1 MPTTISDQLTA
12 YLSDAHSIEEQA
24 LAQLRTA
31 PDLAAGERMK
41 QAFRDHLI
49 ETEDHERSTRW
60 LLEGR
65 DSSPSWFKD
74 FVMKVG
80 GKGFILFAR
89 ANPDTPGKLLAHSVS
104 YEGLEEA
111 SYVLLGTVARE
122 AAEAEVAEAAERIRA
137 QETAMRERLEGCYD
151 EGVDESLRALGEVD
165 LPGAGG
171 QVSGGR
177 ARDRGAGD
185 PAARA
190 CVGPRRR
197 QPRRDAYAAHL
208 VRDAGAGRGGRGP
221 ARRARARPLDDEGR
235 PDAHGRDELDRVLR
249 GAPRHAGQA
258 RGVRVRLRVARDRAA
273 TSSSSRLAT
282 RAGDTETV
290 QLAQRDHRRGAR
302 GGREAPRPAAR
313 GGAALADGLDAE
325 RGSAGGQSVARRG
338 A

>member
-1 MPTTISDQLTA
+1 MPPTISDQLTA

-49 ETEDHERSTRW
+49 ETEDHERSMRW
-60 LLEGR
+60 LLQGR

-122 AAEAEVAEAAERIRA
+122 AAEAEVLEAVEGIRA
-137 QETAMRERLEGCYD
+137 QEIAMRERLEGCYD
-151 EGVDESLRALGEVD
+151 SGVDESLRALGEVD
-165 LPGAGG
+165 LEQ
-171 QVSGGR
+171 QVAKYLADAHALEEQAIQLLER
-177 ARDRGAGD
+177 ASDRDDGTLT
-185 PAARA
+185 
-190 CVGPRRR
+190 
-197 QPRRDAYAAHL
+197 DAYAAHL
-208 VRDAGAGRGGRGP
+208 SETHAQVEAVE
-221 ARRARARPLDDEGR
+221 ARLEAL
-235 PDAHGRDELDRVLR
+235 GRDPSTMKDALMRT
-249 GAPRHAGQA
+249 GAMNWTAFFEAHPDTPGKLAAFAYAFEWLEIAGYEQ
-258 RGVRVRLRVARDRAA
+258 L
-273 TSSSSRLAT
+273 SRLAT

-290 QLAQRDHRRGAR
+290 QLAQRIIAEERAAAEQFRGLLP
-302 GGREAPRPAAR
+302 EAAR
-313 GGAALADGLDAE
+313 LSLMVN
-325 RGSAGGQSVARRG
+325 R
-338 A
+338 

>member
-89 ANPDTPGKLLAHSVS
+89 ANPDTPGKLLAAR
-104 YEGLEEA
+104 GLVRGARGGVVPPARDGRAA
-111 SYVLLGTVARE
+111 SAARGRGRGGRRAHPGAGDRDARAPRGLLRRGRRRVA
-122 AAEAEVAEAAERIRA
+122 ARA
-137 QETAMRERLEGCYD
+137 RR
-151 EGVDESLRALGEVD
+151 RRP
-165 LPGAGG
+165 PGAGG
-171 QVSGGR
+171 QVSGRCAR
-177 ARDRGAGD
+177 ARGAGD

-190 CVGPRRR
+190 RVGRATTASDGCVRRTPR
-197 QPRRDAYAAHL
+197 
-208 VRDAGAGRGGRGP
+208 RDAGAG
-221 ARRARARPLDDEGR
+221 ARPSR
-235 PDAHGRDELDRVLR
+235 PGSTRS
-249 GAPRHAGQA
+249 GATPR
-258 RGVRVRLRVARDRAA
+258 R
-273 TSSSSRLAT
+273 
-282 RAGDTETV
+282 
-290 QLAQRDHRRGAR
+290 
-302 GGREAPRPAAR
+302 
-313 GGAALADGLDAE
+313 
-325 RGSAGGQSVARRG
+325 
-338 A
+338 

>member
-24 LAQLRTA
+24 LVQLRTA

-49 ETEDHERSTRW
+49 ETDDHERSTRW

-74 FVMKVG
+74 FLMKVG

-89 ANPDTPGKLLAHSVS
+89 VNPDTPGKLLAHSVS

-137 QETAMRERLEGCYD
+137 QETAMRERLESCYD

-165 LPGAGG
+165 LQEQAAKYLADAHALEE
-171 QVSGGR
+171 QAIQLLER
-177 ARDRGAGD
+177 A
-185 PAARA
+185 
-190 CVGPRRR
+190 VGPRRR
-197 QPRRDAYAAHL
+197 QSDGCVRRSP

-221 ARRARARPLDDEGR
+221 ARRARA
-235 PDAHGRDELDRVLR
+235 
-249 GAPRHAGQA
+249 
-258 RGVRVRLRVARDRAA
+258 
-273 TSSSSRLAT
+273 
-282 RAGDTETV
+282 
-290 QLAQRDHRRGAR
+290 
-302 GGREAPRPAAR
+302 
-313 GGAALADGLDAE
+313 
-325 RGSAGGQSVARRG
+325 
-338 A
+338 